1 MSSTKNLQKR
11 ILNIPS
17 SKLRITENGRLDYP
31 ETLVVCKNRTIS
43 HTSPKYSIC
52 NRCVLGLSTDYA
64 ICYKPHDN
72 THFYLCEAAEEVGK
86 PPFWL
91 PHRIVLEP
99 DSIDENILFHP
110 DIMEKD
116 LYKKLLPVI
125 LSIYENK
132 FTQEINT
139 KFINLPI

>member
-31 ETLVVCKNRTIS
+31 ETLVVCNNRGIRNE
-43 HTSPKYSIC
+43 HC
-52 NRCVLGLSTDYA
+52 NHCVLGLSTDYA
-64 ICYKPHDN
+64 GCYSPIEN
-72 THFYLCEAAEEVGK
+72 SYFYLCDNSIEVGE
-86 PPFWL
+86 PPFRL

-99 DSIDENILFHP
+99 DSIDENVLFHP
-110 DIMEKD
+110 DLMKED
-116 LYKKLLPVI
+116 VYKKMLPVI

-132 FTQEINT
+132 FTQEIDT
-139 KFINLPI
+139 KFINLPF